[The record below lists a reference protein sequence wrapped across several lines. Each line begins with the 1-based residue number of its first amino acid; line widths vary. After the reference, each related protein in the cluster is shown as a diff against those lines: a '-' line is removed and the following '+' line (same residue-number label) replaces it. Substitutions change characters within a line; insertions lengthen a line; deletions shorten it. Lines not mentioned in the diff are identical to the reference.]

1 MKIHVVLW
9 SQRVFFNMKREEQR
23 KRKKRRE
30 KTSHFKT
37 YRANQKSRVKV
48 WPCLLIGGIFD
59 YLSIFWLAV
68 INWQVCCDWLLVNRS
83 RDTYHSPL
91 LEVFSLAAAASFSLF
106 PLRDERKSLEMA
118 GQFPSQFRRRSN
130 FQLDEAKGFKCS
142 LDKHYCF
149 WSNCF
154 KYCLNK

>member
-83 RDTYHSPL
+83 RDSYHSIIVRFASSATRGL
-91 LEVFSLAAAASFSLF
+91 LSLLLLSLSSLF
-106 PLRDERKSLEMA
+106 ATKENPWKWQGSFQVSLEDVQTFSWMKRKVSSA
-118 GQFPSQFRRRSN
+118 P
-130 FQLDEAKGFKCS
+130 
-142 LDKHYCF
+142 
-149 WSNCF
+149 
-154 KYCLNK
+154 